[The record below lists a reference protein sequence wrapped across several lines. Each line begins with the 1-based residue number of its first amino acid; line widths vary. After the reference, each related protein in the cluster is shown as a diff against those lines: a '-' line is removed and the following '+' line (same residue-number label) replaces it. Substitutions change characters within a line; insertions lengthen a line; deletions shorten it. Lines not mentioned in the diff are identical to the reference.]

1 MHPRDRG
8 LPVPD
13 RSDCKLHVRA
23 SAWAGQQVSGRY
35 SQSTL
40 RTWAERIENWR
51 KELKHV
57 FVYFDNDQAG
67 FAAMNALELR
77 RMVEDY

>member
-1 MHPRDRG
+1 VTANFTYVR
-8 LPVPD
+8 
-13 RSDCKLHVRA
+13 LH
-23 SAWAGQQVSGRY
+23 GPGNKYQGDY

-51 KELKHV
+51 KQLEHV

-77 RMVEDY
+77 RMVEDC